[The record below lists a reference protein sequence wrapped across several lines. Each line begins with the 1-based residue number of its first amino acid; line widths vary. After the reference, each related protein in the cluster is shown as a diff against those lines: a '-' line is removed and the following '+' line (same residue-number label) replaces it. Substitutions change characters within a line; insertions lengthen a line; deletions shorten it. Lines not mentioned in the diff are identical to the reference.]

1 MMIGGMTSRMTVGLL
16 FVVAVMAKTITGCGS
31 ELQPDPTA
39 TADIPATVSAAVAIS
54 LGTPSA
60 QPTTAPLE
68 PKRAATA
75 PVTSEP

>member
-16 FVVAVMAKTITGCGS
+16 FVVAVMAMTITGCGS

-39 TADIPATVSAAVAIS
+39 TADIPATVAIS